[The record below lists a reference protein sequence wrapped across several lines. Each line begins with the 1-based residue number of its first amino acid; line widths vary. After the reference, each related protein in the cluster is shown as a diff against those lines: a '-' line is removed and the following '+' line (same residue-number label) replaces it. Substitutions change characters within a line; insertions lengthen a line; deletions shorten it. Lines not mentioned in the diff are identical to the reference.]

1 MITKELFNEKTFAEM
16 NEFLAKLF
24 AGWAQYAALHVDQ
37 NERINMLISFEEFK
51 EFLELLEE
59 RNIAK
64 VN

>member
-1 MITKELFNEKTFAEM
+1 MITNELQSEKTFAEM

-24 AGWAQYAALHVDQ
+24 SEWAQYAALHVNQ

-59 RNIAK
+59 RNIAE

>member
-1 MITKELFNEKTFAEM
+1 M

-24 AGWAQYAALHVDQ
+24 SEWAQYAALHVDQ

-59 RNIAK
+59 RNIAE